1 MDIAIVVGWSVF
13 FCADLIFPSHEKI
26 PKPPG
31 GLARS
36 LARGG
41 PGQGRGQLEEL
52 QVPRLP
58 RFANPDE
65 LNEQRFYVWKSDVRL
80 DLLDGMFMS
89 SWKSCCWLLMFGHS
103 LPMFAWRIWCRLKTK
118 RQLFDA
124 GVFPSYLVLLLMDE
138 ILHQLI
144 GSASHY
150 LQAFIH
156 PRWLF
161 GISST
166 NSTIVHLCFKKDSCP
181 GCPTAVIPPRLCAS
195 DRTAMPGFLAQLLRI
210 RAAAEPLDSHEAPQ
224 RSGAGWQ
231 KGWYLCWN
239 SRSCLKNAGIMW

>member
-1 MDIAIVVGWSVF
+1 MVCMIICIYTHNYIVIWYYCVVYYLLSLYIAIVVGWSVF

-65 LNEQRFYVWKSDVRL
+65 LDEQRFYVWKSDVRL
-80 DLLDGMFMS
+80 DLVDGMFMS

-103 LPMFAWRIWCRLKTK
+103 LRMFAWRIWCRLKTK

-124 GVFPSYLVLLLMDE
+124 AFFPSYLVLLLMDE

-144 GSASHY
+144 GSSSHY
-150 LQAFIH
+150 LQGFIH
-156 PRWLF
+156 PRCCLGF
-161 GISST
+161 LPPT
-166 NSTIVHLCFKKDSCP
+166 VPSCICVP
-181 GCPTAVIPPRLCAS
+181 KRTAVRQLWFPKAVRFRPDCDAWLSGTTLAYPPH
-195 DRTAMPGFLAQLLRI
+195 LL
-210 RAAAEPLDSHEAPQ
+210 SH
-224 RSGAGWQ
+224 
-231 KGWYLCWN
+231 
-239 SRSCLKNAGIMW
+239 